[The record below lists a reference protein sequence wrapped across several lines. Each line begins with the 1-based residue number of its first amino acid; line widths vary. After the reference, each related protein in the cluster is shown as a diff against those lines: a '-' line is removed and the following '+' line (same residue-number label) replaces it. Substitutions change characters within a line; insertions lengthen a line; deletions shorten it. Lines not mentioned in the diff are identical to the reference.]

1 MNKFREVVWTD
12 EKSFVLQLHQ
22 YRRNDCI
29 LVPIV
34 AHDPNLRL
42 VKRRKQ
48 PCSVMVFGAVGSDG
62 SVMDPIIIP
71 NTTTINSASYQ
82 NLVLPKLLDW
92 MRATYGPMTGF
103 RGKLGTGRAVLM
115 QDGAP
120 PHTSNSTQKY
130 LEDHIGK
137 DNFWKKTQW
146 PPSSPDANP
155 MDFSLLASLA
165 AATTGSRLAASTG
178 SAVPKNRTELVRKL
192 EGTWHET
199 LMPDYLKR
207 CCSSAWDRLRR
218 IVAAEGGYKER
229 IRTAA
234 MANEDDTDENN
245 NVGT

>member
-146 PPSSPDANP
+146 PPSSPDVNP

-165 AATTGSRLAASTG
+165 AATTRSRLAAG
-178 SAVPKNRTELVRKL
+178 LHGVCSAQEPHGAGQE
-192 EGTWHET
+192 
-199 LMPDYLKR
+199 
-207 CCSSAWDRLRR
+207 A
-218 IVAAEGGYKER
+218 GGDLAR
-229 IRTAA
+229 
-234 MANEDDTDENN
+234 DTDARLPEEMLLLSM
-245 NVGT
+245 GQAAAHRSSRGRLQRED